1 MQAQQPHL
9 NQRLAAAAAWRPVRL
24 VLLLA
29 ITVVAGWRVQREFE
43 RQREQAQTRFAT

>member
-9 NQRLAAAAAWRPVRL
+9 NQRLAAAAWRPVRL

-29 ITVVAGWRVQREFE
+29 ITVVAGWSVQREFE